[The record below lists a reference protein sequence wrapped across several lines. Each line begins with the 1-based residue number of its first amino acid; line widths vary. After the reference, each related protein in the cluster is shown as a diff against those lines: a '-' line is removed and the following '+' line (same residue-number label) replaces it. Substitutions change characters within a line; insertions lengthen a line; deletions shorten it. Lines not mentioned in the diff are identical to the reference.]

1 MRALNLQAAVMNA
14 PRLLSRLYQRYRLEI
29 VVHSGS
35 RTANYQVDW
44 LPLLLGRCR
53 EPVTVPTEGPT
64 RAYWRF
70 HTRSGWVSPWQK
82 AQVPIDYAALSR
94 PRAGV
99 IVSQPVG
106 RELLW
111 IHPHWQQIP
120 RARALA
126 RFLFNFQILHA
137 AATGV
142 GSCGWFV
149 YRGEPADGVD
159 LPLEILDA
167 DMLVRLVEEAEQSLL
182 LQQIGGLLHADA
194 ATAGTRIRFRIAYPD
209 LVLLRLRLLW
219 DLQHPDATGE
229 RIALPPVVS
238 LPYHHIYLKPSSGRV
253 LELRSSVLGD
263 IARHVTRMVM
273 PALLLSEGHQG
284 YLITSLL
291 PSDRAVQS
299 EEEQNTYSWQAG
311 PHTLTCPVP
320 ESLPQVADRRCA
332 ERVLLRAAAS
342 LACLPPP
349 VSDAE
354 RLRHAA
360 LLEALLDT
368 LDPLLDGQHISL
380 ARWNHHMALLYA
392 IAQYARYGP
401 ETALRSAG
409 MDAADARAL
418 LTVLH
423 AFWQTSPGHWHTV
436 SEPLPNGL
444 LQLTREL
451 AGACR
456 FVDSLSEAEL
466 PPPPNHR

>member
-1 MRALNLQAAVMNA
+1 
-14 PRLLSRLYQRYRLEI
+14 LSP
-29 VVHSGS
+29 H
-35 RTANYQVDW
+35 
-44 LPLLLGRCR
+44 P
-53 EPVTVPTEGPT
+53 P
-64 RAYWRF
+64 
-70 HTRSGWVSPWQK
+70 
-82 AQVPIDYAALSR
+82 
-94 PRAGV
+94 
-99 IVSQPVG
+99 G

-111 IHPHWQQIP
+111 IHPHWQRIP

-137 AATGV
+137 AAAGV
-142 GSCGWFV
+142 GSRGWFV
-149 YRGEPADGVD
+149 YRGEPTDGVD
-159 LPLEILDA
+159 LPPEILDA

-219 DLQHPDATGE
+219 DLQHTDTAGD

-238 LPYHHIYLKPSSGRV
+238 LSDHHIYLKPTGGRV

-263 IARHVTRMVM
+263 IARHVTRVVM
-273 PALLLSEGHQG
+273 PALLLSEGDRG

-291 PSDRAVQS
+291 PSDRVVQT
-299 EEEQNTYSWQAG
+299 EEERNTYSWQAG

-320 ESLPQVADRRCA
+320 ESLPQLADRRCI
-332 ERVLLRAAAS
+332 ERILLRAAAS

-349 VSDAE
+349 VSDAD

-360 LLEALLDT
+360 VLEALLDA
-368 LDPLLDGQHISL
+368 LDPLLDGQYISL

-392 IAQYARYGP
+392 VAQHARYGP
-401 ETALRSAG
+401 ETALQSAG

-423 AFWQTSPGHWHTV
+423 AFWQTPPGRWHTV
-436 SEPLPNGL
+436 SEPIPDGL
-444 LQLTREL
+444 LRLTREL

-456 FVDSLSEAEL
+456 FVDSLSEAGFPL
-466 PPPPNHR
+466 LPNHG